1 MLNWLIGTLFM
12 AFPLLL
18 PIFILMIARKIGY
31 RWPAQRLFMRVA
43 LAFYAISL
51 VLIGGHAAETG
62 LGLQEFFNAY
72 YGAASDATLL
82 YYLGL
87 ACQILAIVALMFV
100 VNWKVIRLY
109 YGEDWKAPAGFIT
122 KEGGVARQGRQCRRC
137 STRSQRRRTSQKG
150 RQDRIIGVRSSLPCV
165 KRPQVSEPAAFL
177 YSVTVEEMLGF
188 AHQGAAFSVA

>member
-72 YGAASDATLL
+72 YG
-82 YYLGL
+82 
-87 ACQILAIVALMFV
+87 
-100 VNWKVIRLY
+100 
-109 YGEDWKAPAGFIT
+109 EDWKAPAGFMT
-122 KEGGVARQGRQCRRC
+122 KEEAEKAANADQVQPEANVAEPRKKDGR
-137 STRSQRRRTSQKG
+137 T
-150 RQDRIIGVRSSLPCV
+150 
-165 KRPQVSEPAAFL
+165 E
-177 YSVTVEEMLGF
+177 
-188 AHQGAAFSVA
+188 

>member
-43 LAFYAISL
+43 LAF
-51 VLIGGHAAETG
+51 
-62 LGLQEFFNAY
+62 

-109 YGEDWKAPAGFIT
+109 YGEDWKAPAGFMT
-122 KEGGVARQGRQCRRC
+122 KEEAEKAANADQVQPEANVAEPRKKDGR
-137 STRSQRRRTSQKG
+137 T
-150 RQDRIIGVRSSLPCV
+150 
-165 KRPQVSEPAAFL
+165 E
-177 YSVTVEEMLGF
+177 
-188 AHQGAAFSVA
+188 

>member
-87 ACQILAIVALMFV
+87 ACQIL
-100 VNWKVIRLY
+100 Y
-109 YGEDWKAPAGFIT
+109 YGEDWKAPAGFMT
-122 KEGGVARQGRQCRRC
+122 KEEAEKAANADQVQPEANVAEPRKKDGR
-137 STRSQRRRTSQKG
+137 T
-150 RQDRIIGVRSSLPCV
+150 
-165 KRPQVSEPAAFL
+165 E
-177 YSVTVEEMLGF
+177 
-188 AHQGAAFSVA
+188 

>member
-109 YGEDWKAPAGFIT
+109 YGEDWKAPAGFMT
-122 KEGGVARQGRQCRRC
+122 KEEAEKAANADQIQPEANVAEP
-137 STRSQRRRTSQKG
+137 QKG

>member
-82 YYLGL
+82 Y
-87 ACQILAIVALMFV
+87 
-100 VNWKVIRLY
+100 
-109 YGEDWKAPAGFIT
+109 
-122 KEGGVARQGRQCRRC
+122 
-137 STRSQRRRTSQKG
+137 
-150 RQDRIIGVRSSLPCV
+150 
-165 KRPQVSEPAAFL
+165 
-177 YSVTVEEMLGF
+177 
-188 AHQGAAFSVA
+188 

>member
-100 VNWKVIRLY
+100 VNWKVIRLE
-109 YGEDWKAPAGFIT
+109 GSRRLHD
-122 KEGGVARQGRQCRRC
+122 EGGGREGRQCRRC